1 MVSIVEFIS
10 HEGLSIT
17 APLHLIDRVL
27 EDDRIVEQ
35 LSAAGLECDYLLVE
49 RAFVELMSHLCC
61 LFVLRGASETA
72 RAIRFTVGNGIHDL
86 ISINRNFYNL
96 FYNFLE

>member
-1 MVSIVEFIS
+1 MVSIVKFIS
-10 HEGLSIT
+10 HERFSIT

-27 EDDRIVEQ
+27 EDGRIVEQ

-49 RAFVELMSHLCC
+49 RAFVELMSDLCC

-72 RAIRFTVGNGIHDL
+72 RAIMFTVGNGIHDL
-86 ISINRNFYNL
+86 ISIN
-96 FYNFLE
+96 

>member
-86 ISINRNFYNL
+86 ISINRKFYNL